1 MDSRPDMLVGP
12 KTETDEFLQRVK
24 PSANNTTGF
33 PWYWVCIPRSKDDK
47 EDALKPAEEQ
57 SFESRV
63 DFMEQGQVLVDKLTK
78 DCKHIAVSSAPRT
91 TLGFPRG
98 HLTDR
103 PLGLILQETAPVR
116 GNKKTGAK
124 SQKELREIEHAKFND
139 QVAALAKKYNVLT
152 GKWLLYPTADNVDAI
167 WAKVVNAIAKPDG
180 ALAKTGIVHTAKVS
194 THAEEGQ
201 GYVICIYCDD
211 SWDRDGVGKAF
222 KCLVRELGLVS
233 SAYKSDANTLLGIDS
248 KHSSGI
254 RSSLYGKT
262 DFMTKD
268 EIEQAIEK
276 RKAELEA
283 PVKVPKKLEKEEEED
298 GFVTD
303 EDSDEEAPKAK
314 KQKV

>member
-12 KTETDEFLQRVK
+12 KTDTDEFLQRVK

-78 DCKHIAVSSAPRT
+78 DCKHIA
-91 TLGFPRG
+91 
-98 HLTDR
+98 
-103 PLGLILQETAPVR
+103 ETAPVR

-283 PVKVPKKLEKEEEED
+283 PAKVPKKLEKEEEED

-303 EDSDEEAPKAK
+303 EDLDEEAPKAK